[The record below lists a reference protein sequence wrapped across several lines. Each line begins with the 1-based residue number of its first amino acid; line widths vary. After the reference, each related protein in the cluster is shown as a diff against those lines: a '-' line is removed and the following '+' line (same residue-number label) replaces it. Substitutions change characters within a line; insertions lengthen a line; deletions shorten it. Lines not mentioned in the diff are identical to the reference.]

1 MKRRILLIVGNMES
15 GGVSKSMSSLL
26 NVIDTNKYEVDCFI
40 LVPKG
45 IFMHNIPSPI
55 RLIDDKRTSLI
66 AERYFTSIRGLLRNG
81 YLFDGLLRTVAA
93 FFMLFNKGIGGWIL
107 SRRIKKINK
116 EYDLAVDFNGQL
128 QLYYL
133 IDRIYAKKKVTFI
146 HSDYAKWD
154 YYYSMDKKY
163 MPKADKIFTISK
175 QCVQSLKRYFPE
187 CHSKIELFEN
197 ISSPVLIKE
206 KANETPDSSFD
217 FDGVRLLTIGH
228 VSENKGTDIAIKAA
242 NILKQRGFDFHWY
255 FIGLNTAP
263 ELFKQM
269 INENNVKDKITFMG
283 IKANPYPYIQQAD
296 IVVHPSRF
304 EGKSIALDEAKIL
317 AKPIVVTNFST
328 VNDQF
333 ENRVNASICEMNE
346 LALANA
352 IEELLMDTSLR
363 DRYTR
368 ALSKT
373 NLDNTGE
380 INKLYQLLN

>member
-45 IFMHNIPSPI
+45 IFMHSIPSTI
-55 RLIDDKRTSLI
+55 RLIKDKRTSLI
-66 AERYFTSIRGLLRNG
+66 AEPYFISIRGLLRNG
-81 YLFDGLLRTVAA
+81 YLLDGLLRTVAA

-133 IDRIYAKKKVTFI
+133 IDKVKAHKKVTFF
-146 HSDYAKWD
+146 HNDYHHWP

-163 MPKADKIFTISK
+163 MPKTDKIFSVSEF
-175 QCVQSLKRYFPE
+175 CVQSLIDFFPE
-187 CHSKIELFEN
+187 SKSKVELFEN
-197 ISSPVLIKE
+197 ISSTKLIAKM
-206 KANETPDSSFD
+206 ATASVADNLIQDVYSLIT
-217 FDGVRLLTIGH
+217 VGH
-228 VSENKGTDIAIKAA
+228 VCERKGSSLAIKAA
-242 NILKQRGFDFHWY
+242 GILKKRGIKFMWY
-255 FIGLNTAP
+255 FLGDNPNREHYYNFAIQEGVVK
-263 ELFKQM
+263 EL
-269 INENNVKDKITFMG
+269 IFMG
-283 IKANPYPYIQQAD
+283 LKSNPYPYIRQAD